1 MILKFLKW
9 SILYIQKLI
18 LKAWINMHIFRYGI
32 HKPISG
38 LSWRW
43 STSMWETNSKATQF
57 ILMYPG
63 SGSLPFINHEA
74 YINCRING
82 HLTSNM
88 YKIQVAYQK
97 LYYCFVFIFRPF
109 DGVQNSSVT
118 IRKWSTKWKDSN

>member
-1 MILKFLKW
+1 
-9 SILYIQKLI
+9 
-18 LKAWINMHIFRYGI
+18 MHILRYGI
-32 HKPISG
+32 NKPISG
-38 LSWRW
+38 LSWRCLVRLYQP
-43 STSMWETNSKATQF
+43 ETNSKATQF

-97 LYYCFVFIFRPF
+97 LYHCFVFIFRPF

-118 IRKWSTKWKDSN
+118 IRKWSTK